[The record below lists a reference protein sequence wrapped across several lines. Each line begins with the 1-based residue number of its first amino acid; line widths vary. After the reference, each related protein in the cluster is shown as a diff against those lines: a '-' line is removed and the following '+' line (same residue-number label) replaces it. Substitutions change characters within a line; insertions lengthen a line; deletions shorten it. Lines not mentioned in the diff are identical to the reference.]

1 MSAVI
6 ENHARPGKQP
16 PDEQK
21 KLPLDSGDRLTRAEF
36 ERRYSQRPDIHRAEL
51 IEGVV
56 YVASP
61 VRVVQHGEPHSH
73 IVTWLG
79 VYVANTPGVH
89 IADNATLRLDLD
101 NEPQPDALLWIDA
114 SLGGGTH
121 ISDDDYLQ
129 GTPELIV
136 EVAASS
142 AAYDLHDKLHAYRR
156 NGVQEYLVLLAHER
170 KTLWY
175 QLERGE
181 YRAIEADDQG
191 VLRSRV
197 FPGLWFD
204 SELFWANDLA
214 GLLGVLRHGVE
225 SPQHLRFCSDL
236 QTKRSTKRSTR

>member
-6 ENHARPGKQP
+6 GKDVQAKNQP

-21 KLPLDSGDRLTRAEF
+21 RPPLESGDRLSRAEF
-36 ERRYSQRPDIHRAEL
+36 ERRYTKRADIHKAEL

-79 VYVANTPGVH
+79 VYAANTPGVH

-101 NEPQPDALLWIDA
+101 NEPQPDALLWIDE
-114 SLGGGTH
+114 SLGGKAKIT
-121 ISDDDYLQ
+121 DDDYLQ

-175 QLERGE
+175 ELEQGQYHALEANERG
-181 YRAIEADDQG
+181 I
-191 VLRSRV
+191 LCSRV
-197 FPGLWFD
+197 FPGLWFYSD
-204 SELFWANDLA
+204 LFWDNDLA
-214 GLLGVLRHGVE
+214 GLLAVLQEGLAS
-225 SPQHLRFCSDL
+225 SPHAQFYVYLNAQKQS
-236 QTKRSTKRSTR
+236 